1 MLLQVSYYATCIYYI
16 YNIRIYYTILYYSFD
31 MLYVYFVYSDTN
43 SVCTRIIGS
52 GNKCWTDLSK
62 CWPLSSP
69 IFGTCSPN
77 ENVGSTSSQGTS
89 KQMLLTCNYNMYMY
103 YIYIYHTIFT
113 ILYQYYIY
121 IYIYRII
128 YIIYVLYWNDMFVFW
143 YIPVLAD

>member
-103 YIYIYHTIFT
+103 IYTILYLLYYINITYIYIS
-113 ILYQYYIY
+113 YYIHY
-121 IYIYRII
+121 ICII
-128 YIIYVLYWNDMFVFW
+128 LK
-143 YIPVLAD
+143 